1 MAFGFGWRR
10 PLPCPPELTRLNSIL
25 AASSNHR
32 ALPRVLRSRPL
43 LLQQCTSALS
53 TQHSARTQGLL
64 NTNTP
69 FSSSSQTST
78 AWLTLVSH
86 FQTQTCRSA
95 AASTARIGDPAPFSI
110 VPDPPPCTRPFF
122 YQHRG
127 LQFRLRYGG
136 GGGGGHPAANPETEP
151 NCPSLVS
158 ASRKKGDP
166 QLCSGEQGVDVQQA
180 YSTVQYQQSWELSSR
195 DITIALLLPGPPE
208 QWELSIPGGALLRI
222 AL

>member
-1 MAFGFGWRR
+1 MHF
-10 PLPCPPELTRLNSIL
+10 
-25 AASSNHR
+25 
-32 ALPRVLRSRPL
+32 
-43 LLQQCTSALS
+43 S
-53 TQHSARTQGLL
+53 TQHSALSTHSGAPEHKH
-64 NTNTP
+64 T

-136 GGGGGHPAANPETEP
+136 GGHPAANPETEP

-166 QLCSGEQGVDVQQA
+166 QLCMVNKALMCSKHTLQ
-180 YSTVQYQQSWELSSR
+180 YSTSSPGSYQAV
-195 DITIALLLPGPPE
+195 ILLLHYCFQGHPSNGNFPYRGE
-208 QWELSIPGGALLRI
+208 RS
-222 AL
+222 